1 MLAGDLCGTGDRTN
15 MDDETLE
22 YKAESVD
29 GVVSELFS
37 GKLPIAEALT
47 QLRTRLLDLSARNRL
62 LAYRHPRGRCIQLVG
77 NPNLNLLYE
86 RLLDSRNSQLKP
98 VPEPEPFSYEG
109 GKKPDARSYA
119 ERLNISTSYE
129 FSPLSGMNGGT
140 HQRIPALQTLFYPS
154 ELDKLLRKISSEA
167 RTVIEET
174 GTNMLYLM
182 FGFLEFYDS
191 EDSERSLFAPLLSVP
206 IALTRGNIDPDTRA
220 YQYSLAYTGEDIS
233 ENQTLREKLKQDFR
247 LNLPE
252 MLDEDTPET
261 YFDKISQSIRT
272 KKRWKVGRQLT
283 LGFLSFGK
291 LAIWADLDTK
301 KWKGLLEHALLKR
314 VFEGAGGSSSEGSLF
329 AEDYA
334 IDAHAQSDLP
344 LIYDADSSQH
354 SAIIDAMAGR
364 DLVIN
369 GPPGTGKSQT
379 ITNIIASALSQG
391 KKVLF
396 VSEKLAALEVVKQR
410 LEKAKL
416 GQFCLEL
423 HSHKTQKRRLLDDV
437 QARLDYRFRRS
448 PMIEERAQALVGY
461 KKKLNRYAELLS
473 SRMGNELGLTLFDL
487 FWACEKKRQ
496 ELNDF
501 SKHLLTVEFR
511 TAAEWAY
518 EEMER
523 RRTQVESLAS
533 LYDAINGYNSNHP
546 WWGFSPNVLNPGD
559 DTDIAAIIS
568 AAITDAEKLVNDG
581 GALNTL
587 IQSEEAL
594 HLELLTEMG
603 VLIER
608 VPPIPP
614 KLKAELLP
622 RLFPPDDESGKQSKH
637 VLGHLSRGLGQAR
650 NLLTEAKASLV
661 DGALIEFLEVAP
673 LRDEASALLAPNTFT
688 WPLEDLGTA
697 AQLLASLASEFD
709 CLPDILSAPYSDIQ
723 RDTQSSFRQRV
734 EKLGGHPV
742 RQVALKDLEAQQG
755 AVLQCHHNLQE
766 AICRV
771 TEFAGRFCLPYDGS
785 PASVKR
791 LADTGVLD
799 GVLPGVRVDT
809 TLVTLAAQ
817 RARALFGSLSI
828 SECKKRGATLAKIL
842 AESKAALAE
851 VRTASEKA
859 GFQFEN
865 ITPEDIAQFG
875 ALVRIA
881 QQAPRNL
888 LEHRRAGFSHQQLAI
903 TVVRAEQ
910 AIDAE
915 RIARA
920 SLEHVFYLDDVP
932 DLNEIKASIRVFRR
946 GDSAFNFMSKE
957 WRKAKR
963 LHRELCKEKKKK
975 ATASE
980 CEERLLALAS
990 WVEQR
995 QTLESSTVF
1004 QDAFGA
1010 LFAGLRTDFSQI
1022 RALCDWY
1029 STSHEELL
1037 AFVGMVDQ
1045 IDLRT
1050 LDAELLEHLNVRAPI
1065 LLRAV
1070 SIVETSRKSIAENF
1084 ELQSDF
1090 LPKNSSQS
1098 WQTIFRD
1105 LEEAIAK
1112 LAEQVD
1118 FLTPLVSPEISLSRA
1133 TQLLQ
1138 ATLEL
1143 QNIQPYLERL
1153 VAGRQAV
1160 AEAGG
1165 TGLASLGKLP
1175 ESAWPTYLDS
1185 INSTCTNVHDFV
1197 EFLKEYVAPSATSES
1212 AEQFIETKLK
1222 LDSAWAK
1229 LAPPSRLSNISNWQE
1244 FVAHASKTANV
1255 AKALHDVLSPHVLPG
1270 VAVSSANSAIRA
1282 RDNAIEVLHKLEQD
1296 KEIQRITG
1304 EAFAGESTDLDTLV
1318 ETHDWGAKVAALVTN
1333 KHLLLR
1339 RILLNS
1345 NGTTNLGVATEL
1357 LRRITR
1363 TVDAIRNKLTTL
1375 ETFGTFNW
1383 KEWQEPARTP
1393 TGVDLPQDLK
1403 ARLEIALENAGA
1415 VLPWSKYLVAKN
1427 DCKTLGL
1434 GVLVEKLEL
1443 LEVPPSKLSL
1453 AFEFVAYQSMG
1464 KSVFRKYPEL
1474 SRFAGTSHEKLREEF
1489 ASLDKEIIA
1498 ANGREFAHRIDKA
1511 KKILEGDSGSRAGD
1525 LTEMNLL
1532 RRELN
1537 KQRRHIPIRQLLKRA
1552 GRTLQEIKPCFMM
1565 GPLSVAQYLEPECL
1579 KFDLVVMDEAS
1590 QLRPEEA
1597 LGAIARGSQLIV
1609 VGDPKQLPPTSFFDR
1624 LMDGGEEEESD
1635 DTPTVLAG
1643 MDSILDICQQL
1654 FHPVR
1659 TLRWHYRSRHES
1671 LIAFSNHH
1679 FYRNLI
1685 VFPSPYATGGRLG
1698 VRYRYIRQGAYKDRQ
1713 NVPEAQRVVDAVLDH
1728 MIRRS
1733 DESLGVVTLNQTQ
1746 RELIEDLLDR
1756 KLRSFEEGQK
1766 FLAKQEEEGWPFFIK
1781 NLENVQGD
1789 ERDVIFIST
1798 TFGKAVGTDKIR
1810 QNFGPISRP
1819 DGWRRLNVLFTRAR
1833 LRVELFT
1840 SMQAED
1846 IVVDGKTPLGT
1857 KALRDYLDFARRGVL
1872 TTTDE
1877 TDRDPDS
1884 DFEVAVANAL
1894 QAAGYPVKPQHG
1906 VAGFYIDM
1914 VVRNPDRPGE
1924 FLAGVECDGAT
1935 YHSSASARDR
1945 DRIRQEILEGLGW
1958 KGRIYRIWSTD
1969 WFFDSRREIKKLL
1982 DFLNRRRTTCQSD
1995 AEVLYYEEVPEI
2007 FDENTPEQPATPTDG
2022 VEVPPSGSDDAF
2034 VEVGDRI
2041 TYCFVAIPQE
2051 KHTVQIVDSAS
2062 NPKMNIV
2069 NENTPLALA
2078 LLGCAVGEEGVIATP
2093 GRTEQKLRV
2102 LKIHRGAE

>member
-1 MLAGDLCGTGDRTN
+1 MG
-15 MDDETLE
+15 DETLE
-22 YKAESVD
+22 YQAESVD
-29 GVVSELFS
+29 GVVKELFS
-37 GKLPIAEALT
+37 GKLPIAEALK

-62 LAYRHPRGRCIQLVG
+62 LAYRHPRGRCIQFVG
-77 NPNLNLLYE
+77 DPNLNLLYD
-86 RLLDSRNSQLKP
+86 RLLDTRSSQLKP
-98 VPEPEPFSYEG
+98 VPEPDPFSYEG

-119 ERLNISTSYE
+119 ERLKFSTSYE
-129 FSPLSGMNGGT
+129 FSAANGTNGGS
-140 HQRIPALQTLFYPS
+140 HQRIPALQTLFYPAD
-154 ELDKLLRKISSEA
+154 LDKQLRKISSEA

-191 EDSERSLFAPLLSVP
+191 DESERSLFAPLLSVP
-206 IALTRGNIDPDTRA
+206 AALTRGNIDPDTRA

-247 LNLPE
+247 LNLPV
-252 MLDEDTPET
+252 MLDEDTPEQ
-261 YFDKISQSIRT
+261 YFDKISQAIRT
-272 KKRWKVGRQLT
+272 KKRWKVRRQLT

-291 LAIWADLDTK
+291 LAIWADLDPK
-301 KWKGLLEHALLKR
+301 KWTSLLENVLLKR
-314 VFEGAGGSSSEGSLF
+314 VFEGGGGSPSDGSLF

-334 IDAHAQSDLP
+334 IDAHAQADLP

-364 DLVIN
+364 DMVIN

-437 QARLDYRFRRS
+437 QARLDYKFRR
-448 PMIEERAQALVGY
+448 PPLVEERVKALVGY
-461 KKKLNRYAELLS
+461 KKKLNRYAALLS
-473 SRMGNELGLTLFDL
+473 SRVGNELGLTLFDL
-487 FWACEKKRQ
+487 FWSSENKRQ
-496 ELNDF
+496 ELGDL

-523 RRTQVESLAS
+523 HRTQVESLGS
-533 LYDAINGYNSNHP
+533 LYDAINGYNQNHP
-546 WWGFSPNVLNPGD
+546 WWGFSPKVLNPGD
-559 DTDIAAIIS
+559 DTDIAEIIS
-568 AAITDAEKLVNDG
+568 ATIADADKLVTDSA
-581 GALNTL
+581 ALAKL
-587 IQSEEAL
+587 LQSDTAL
-594 HLELLTEMG
+594 PLELLAGMAD
-603 VLIER
+603 LILR
-608 VPPIPP
+608 VPFVPP
-614 KLKAELLP
+614 KLKPELLP
-622 RLFPPDDESGKQSKH
+622 RLFPPEDESGKRSKH
-637 VLGHLSRGLGQAR
+637 VLAQLSRELGRAR
-650 NLLTEAKASLV
+650 SLLAEANASLLDSASV
-661 DGALIEFLEVAP
+661 ELSEVAP
-673 LRDEASALLAPNTFT
+673 RWGEANEHLAPKVFT
-688 WPLEDLGTA
+688 WPLEGLGTA
-697 AQLLASLASEFD
+697 AQLLASSAAEFVR
-709 CLPDILSAPYSDIQ
+709 LPDILSAPYTEIKPGIL
-723 RDTQSSFRQRV
+723 SSFRQRL
-734 EKLGGHPV
+734 EKLDGHPIK
-742 RQVALKDLEAQQG
+742 QVALKDLDAQQN
-755 AVLQCHHNLQE
+755 AVLLCHQSLE
-766 AICRV
+766 AALGKVID
-771 TEFAGRFCLPYDGS
+771 FAGRFSLPFDGS
-785 PASVKR
+785 AASVKQ
-791 LADTGVLD
+791 LAETGVLE
-799 GVLPGVRVDT
+799 GVLPHIRVDAA
-809 TLVTLAAQ
+809 LAALGAK
-817 RARALFGSLSI
+817 RANDVFSSLSI
-828 SECKKRGATLAKIL
+828 SECKKRSAALAKVL
-842 AESKAALAE
+842 AESKAALIE

-859 GFQFEN
+859 GFQFESL
-865 ITPEDIAQFG
+865 TPEDIAQFG

-888 LEHRRAGFSHQQLAI
+888 LEHRRPGLSHQQLAD
-903 TVVRAEQ
+903 TAVKAEQ
-910 AIDAE
+910 ARNAE
-915 RIARA
+915 RTARA
-920 SLEHVFYLDDVP
+920 ALEQVFYLDDVP
-932 DLNEIKASIRVFRR
+932 DINELKASIKAFRR
-946 GDSAFNFMSKE
+946 GDGVFNFLSKE
-957 WRKAKR
+957 WRTAKR
-963 LHRELCKEKKKK
+963 VHRDLCRDKKRK

-980 CEERLLALAS
+980 REEGLLAFAAWS
-990 WVEQR
+990 EQR
-995 QTLESSTVF
+995 QAFEFSKEF

-1010 LFAGLRTDFSQI
+1010 LFAGLDTDFSQI
-1022 RALCDWY
+1022 RALCGWY
-1029 STSHEELL
+1029 SASREELL
-1037 AFVGMVDQ
+1037 AHVGMVDR
-1045 IDLRT
+1045 IDLRM
-1050 LDAELLEHLNVRAPI
+1050 LDAELLEQLNARGQI

-1070 SIVETSRKSIAENF
+1070 SVVAASQKSIAEIF
-1084 ELQSDF
+1084 DLQSDF
-1090 LPKNSSQS
+1090 LTKSGSQS
-1098 WQTIFRD
+1098 WQATLRD

-1112 LAEQVD
+1112 LTEQAE
-1118 FLTPLVSPEISLSRA
+1118 FLAPLVTPEIPLSRA
-1133 TQLLQ
+1133 AQLLQ

-1143 QNIQPYLERL
+1143 QNIQPDLKKL
-1153 VAGRQAV
+1153 VAGRQAI
-1160 AEAGG
+1160 AEAGS
-1165 TGLASLGKLP
+1165 TGLASLGNSI
-1175 ESAWPTYLDS
+1175 ENAWPGYLDL
-1185 INSTCTNVHDFV
+1185 IKGTCSRVHALV
-1197 EFLKEYVAPSATSES
+1197 EFIKDYVALSATPES
-1212 AEQFIETKLK
+1212 AEQFIEAKLK
-1222 LDSAWAK
+1222 LDSAWAN
-1229 LAPPSRLSNISNWQE
+1229 LAPPTRLNGIASWQE
-1244 FVAHASKTANV
+1244 FAANASKTAAV
-1255 AKALHDVLSPHVLPG
+1255 AQSLHDVLAPHMRPG
-1270 VAVSSANSAIRA
+1270 VAVNSAISAIRA
-1282 RDNAIEVLHKLEQD
+1282 RDTAVGILQQLEQD
-1296 KEIQRITG
+1296 KEIQRIAG
-1304 EAFAGESTDLDTLV
+1304 EVFAGEGTDLATLV
-1318 ETHDWGAKVAALVTN
+1318 ETHDWGTKVAGLGTK
-1333 KHLLLR
+1333 KH
-1339 RILLNS
+1339 
-1345 NGTTNLGVATEL
+1345 EL
-1357 LRRITR
+1357 LRRALLEANGPVNLIAAAEVLNRITN
-1363 TVDAIRNKLTTL
+1363 TGDAIRSKLTTL
-1375 ETFGTFNW
+1375 EEFGTFNW
-1383 KEWQEPARTP
+1383 EEWQASARTP
-1393 TGVDLPQDLK
+1393 SGVDLPQDLK
-1403 ARLEIALENAGA
+1403 ARLEIAYENAGT
-1415 VLPWSKYLVAKN
+1415 VLPWSKYLAAKSDCVA
-1427 DCKTLGL
+1427 LGL
-1434 GVLVEKLEL
+1434 EVLVEKLES
-1443 LEVPPSKLSL
+1443 LEVPPGKLSL
-1453 AFEFVAYQSMG
+1453 AFEFVAFHSMG

-1474 SRFAGTSHEKLREEF
+1474 SRFAGTTHENLREEF

-1498 ANGREFAHRIDKA
+1498 SNGLEFAHQIDKA
-1511 KKILEGDSGSRAGD
+1511 KTLPEGDTGVRAGD

-1552 GRTLQEIKPCFMM
+1552 GRTLQELKPCFMM

-1685 VFPSPYATGGRLG
+1685 VFPSPYAKGGRLG
-1698 VRYRYIRQGAYKDRQ
+1698 VRYRYVRQGAYKDRQ
-1713 NVPEAQRVVDAVLDH
+1713 NIPEAQRVVDAVLDH
-1728 MIRRS
+1728 MIGRS

-1746 RELIEDLLDR
+1746 RELIEDLLDK

-1798 TFGKAVGTDKIR
+1798 TFGKAVGTNKIR

-1846 IVVDGKTPLGT
+1846 IVVDEKTPLGT

-1914 VVRNPDRPGE
+1914 VVRNPDRLGE

-1958 KGRIYRIWSTD
+1958 KGRIYRVWSTD
-1969 WFFDSRREIKKLL
+1969 WFFDPRRETAKLL
-1982 DFLNRRRTTCQSD
+1982 AFLNHRRATCQSD
-1995 AEVLYYEEVPEI
+1995 AEVLYYEEEPEAVEPEL
-2007 FDENTPEQPATPTDG
+2007 FDESALEQAAPSVDAAEAPAA
-2022 VEVPPSGSDDAF
+2022 SSDDAF

-2041 TYCFVAIPQE
+2041 TYCFVDNPQD

-2069 NENTPLALA
+2069 NENTPVALA
-2078 LLGCAVGEEGVIATP
+2078 LLGCAVGEEGVLETP
-2093 GRTEQKLRV
+2093 GGTGRKLRV